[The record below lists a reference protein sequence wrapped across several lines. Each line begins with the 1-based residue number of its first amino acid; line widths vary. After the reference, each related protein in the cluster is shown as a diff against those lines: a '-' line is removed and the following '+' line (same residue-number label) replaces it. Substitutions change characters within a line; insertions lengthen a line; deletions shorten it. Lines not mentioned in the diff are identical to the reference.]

1 MVLVEN
7 SNLTKSLLF
16 KKKKTN
22 SCSGHWSVACSCSW
36 LHQTATHITLKIT
49 FLLENVPSNIKNLK
63 KLNGTLRPKQNGE
76 GMDADAVQW
85 IHFIFR
91 VSLYYFFGFQ
101 VHVTNMIRR
110 VFVPVLVLYPA

>member
-16 KKKKTN
+16 KKKTN

-36 LHQTATHITLKIT
+36 LHQTAPHITLKIT

-85 IHFIFR
+85 IHFVFR
-91 VSLYYFFGFQ
+91 VSFDIIFLAFKC
-101 VHVTNMIRR
+101 M
-110 VFVPVLVLYPA
+110 